1 MYFVYVL
8 RSEKDGFL
16 YIGMTSDLEKRI
28 KRHNAGYER
37 STKHR
42 IPFKLLHREILPTRL
57 EARAR
62 EKYYKSG
69 IGRETLKKL
78 CAQVPAFGG

>member
-8 RSEKDGFL
+8 QSMKDGFL

-37 STKHR
+37 STRRR
-42 IPFKLLHREILPTRL
+42 IPFKLLHHELLPTRQ

-62 EKYYKSG
+62 EKYLKSG
-69 IGRETLKKL
+69 IGRESLKKSL
-78 CAQVPAFGG
+78 I